1 MSEYSEWLQSPITRG
16 VLKALEQLRDT
27 YRGQMG
33 TGLTLNIDNPFA
45 TQALT
50 AKIIGKQEGIQEAI
64 DFIRSSDV

>member
-1 MSEYSEWLQSPITRG
+1 
-16 VLKALEQLRDT
+16 
-27 YRGQMG
+27 MG